1 MTTLEELQM
10 IFREV
15 FDDPE
20 VVIRPEMTAQDIY
33 GWDSLSNMTLMM
45 AIEAHFKIKI
55 PLDNQR
61 EFNNIGSIHS
71 FINKDRK
78 SVV

>member
-1 MTTLEELQM
+1 MTTLEELQT

-33 GWDSLSNMTLMM
+33 GWDSLSNMTLMI
-45 AIEAHFKIKI
+45 AIELKFGLKIM
-55 PLDNQR
+55 PQAQMLFR
-61 EFNNIGSIHS
+61 NIGDMEQYIAQQ
-71 FINKDRK
+71 KG
-78 SVV
+78 V